1 MNGFRFW
8 QYLLLLIN
16 NCTSYQSITAVLI
29 SSFDEA
35 HIDFGTSSV
44 KTGSANMPE
53 MLQYLALTKLHDNMK
68 DYNTLCNSSTL

>member
-44 KTGSANMPE
+44 KTEA
-53 MLQYLALTKLHDNMK
+53 QQTCQKC
-68 DYNTLCNSSTL
+68 CNILL